1 MRFSF
6 QAVEDIDVKVSLA
19 NNTDK
24 LTFRTIAGSKVL
36 GKTSEGERTMRFEL
50 QSEHDHSIEQ
60 IVILKTLEGGYLYKA
75 SFMDEPHEYY
85 DIGLKRVDGDYM
97 LVESEEAPGDHVTVE
112 LYCSGT

>member
-19 NNTDK
+19 DNTDK
-24 LTFRTIAGSKVL
+24 LTFRAIPGSKVL

-50 QSEHDHSIEQ
+50 QSELDHSTEQ
-60 IVILKTLEGGYLYKA
+60 IIILKTLEGGYLYKA

-85 DIGLKRVDGDYM
+85 EIELKRVAGEYI
-97 LVESEEAPGDHVTVE
+97 LEESEEAPGDHVMVE
-112 LYCSGT
+112 LSL